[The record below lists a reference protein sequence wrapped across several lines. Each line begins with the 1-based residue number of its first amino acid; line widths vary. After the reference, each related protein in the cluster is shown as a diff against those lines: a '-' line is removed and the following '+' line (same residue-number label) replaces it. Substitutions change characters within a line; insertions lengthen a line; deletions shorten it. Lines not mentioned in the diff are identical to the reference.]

1 MLWTLPT
8 SSCSTAGESSE
19 PYQPTGLLGQFCYA
33 AFTNLLHAF
42 ATPPFGRDGDMRDRR
57 LPLGCELQTR
67 WRGQIGIPEHQ
78 CQLMLTVQYQTRDGQ
93 HLGASSCSVA
103 AVYQVVE
110 NPLAHERSVLPRER
124 NSITVEVPRS

>member
-1 MLWTLPT
+1 MMLWTLPT

-57 LPLGCELQTR
+57 LPLGCELQR
-67 WRGQIGIPEHQ
+67 
-78 CQLMLTVQYQTRDGQ
+78 
-93 HLGASSCSVA
+93 
-103 AVYQVVE
+103 
-110 NPLAHERSVLPRER
+110 LAHTCNIATPPEYGKPGGADKLVFPSISV
-124 NSITVEVPRS
+124 N